1 MGFLKSKSHALVAS
15 TSKGKNTKNK
25 KETKDQRKKETKT
38 KPKNDTNTSTSEPKA
53 QKNKFLCS
61 YCKNSGHNEQHH
73 FQKQIDHL
81 SHLLEKDKISVPES
95 IKQISQKAESSAAK
109 GAKNDKKKGKALV
122 AKVTPS
128 STWIIDSGASHHMG
142 SSHVEFSNIKPCG
155 MSQITMGNDTTVSV
169 SSSGLVEMDGGTFN
183 QVLSVPD
190 LSTNLL
196 SVYQITHLGEGM
208 QVEFGP
214 NSVIIRELNNDT
226 TVAEG
231 KVDHCSR

>member
-1 MGFLKSKSHALVAS
+1 
-15 TSKGKNTKNK
+15 
-25 KETKDQRKKETKT
+25 
-38 KPKNDTNTSTSEPKA
+38 
-53 QKNKFLCS
+53 
-61 YCKNSGHNEQHH
+61 
-73 FQKQIDHL
+73 
-81 SHLLEKDKISVPES
+81 
-95 IKQISQKAESSAAK
+95 AESSAAK

-122 AKVTPS
+122 AKVAPS

-142 SSHVEFSNIKPCG
+142 SSHVEFSNIEPCG

-169 SSSGLVEMDGGTFN
+169 SGSGSVEMDGGTFN

-208 QVEFGP
+208 RVEFGP

-231 KVDHCSR
+231 KADHRSRLYTFSHFTSDSTPTALLTHANE